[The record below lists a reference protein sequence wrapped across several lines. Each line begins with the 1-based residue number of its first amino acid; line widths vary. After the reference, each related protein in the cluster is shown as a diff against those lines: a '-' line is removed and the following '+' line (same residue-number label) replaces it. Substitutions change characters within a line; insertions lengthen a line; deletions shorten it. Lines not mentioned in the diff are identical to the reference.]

1 MPGFLMEGLDNPRK
15 GLGPVPSYLE
25 QPVVSITKDEDSE
38 EENKEEKN
46 PTDMNNKDQVRDVWS

>member
-1 MPGFLMEGLDNPRK
+1 MEGLDNTRK

-25 QPVVSITKDEDSE
+25 QPTVEITKDEDSE

-46 PTDMNNKDQVRDVWS
+46 PTDMNNKDQV